1 MKMPPQHYGYHHATP
16 QQYRP
21 RIGFALEHRRKP
33 TKAESVL
40 WKALKGKRLAGYKF
54 RRQHVIGNYI
64 VDFVCLKRKLIV
76 EVDGDIHLAPSQ
88 QRYDEDRT
96 EFLEANGF
104 RVIRFWND
112 AVLERLD
119 AVLDTILETLN
130 AG

>member
-1 MKMPPQHYGYHHATP
+1 M
-16 QQYRP
+16 
-21 RIGFALEHRRKP
+21 
-33 TKAESVL
+33 
-40 WKALKGKRLAGYKF
+40 KGKRLAGYKF